1 MSPVLPGHG
10 ELILVVEDDD
20 TLRPAIAR
28 LLLSIGFS
36 VLTAENG
43 LEALAVVDTCPQRI
57 DLVLT
62 DVVMPELDGPGLIK
76 RLAVRGLH
84 PEVIYMS
91 GYTDPVVLARVPA
104 SPATPVLV
112 KPFTLAALVRV
123 LGDVLKD
130 GADPSR

>member
-1 MSPVLPGHG
+1 MSPLLPGHG

-43 LEALAVVDTCPQRI
+43 LEALAVVDSCPQRI

-62 DVVMPELDGPGLIK
+62 DVVMPDLDGPGLEK
-76 RLAVRGLH
+76 RLGSRGLH
-84 PEVIYMS
+84 PGVIYMS
-91 GYTDPVVLARVPA
+91 GYTDPAVLARVPVT
-104 SPATPVLV
+104 PATPMLV
-112 KPFTLAALVRV
+112 KPFTLHELLRV
-123 LGDVLKD
+123 LSEVLKN
-130 GADPSR
+130 GN

>member
-1 MSPVLPGHG
+1 MSPLLPGHG

-43 LEALAVVDTCPQRI
+43 LEALAVVDSCPQRI

-62 DVVMPELDGPGLIK
+62 DVVMPDLDGPGFVK
-76 RLAVRGLH
+76 RLASRGLH
-84 PEVIYMS
+84 PGVIYMS
-91 GYTDPVVLARVPA
+91 GYTDPAILARVPPT
-104 SPATPVLV
+104 PATPMLV
-112 KPFTLAALVRV
+112 KPFTLHSLLRV
-123 LGDVLKD
+123 LSEVLKN
-130 GADPSR
+130 GT